1 MNTKRE
7 VKIGDVVIGGDY
19 PIAIQSMCNTKT
31 DDIVSTIKQIDE
43 LTDVGCE
50 LVRIAVPDEP
60 AAAAIK
66 EIKKNIRIPLI
77 ADIHFD
83 YKLALRSIENGIDK
97 VRINPGNIGNRER
110 VEAVVK
116 EAKMAGIPIRI
127 GVNSGSVDRRDV
139 EKYGKE
145 GAMLLAVEREVKIL
159 EELDFRDIVI
169 AVKSSNVRE
178 TLRVCRKIDEKYDY
192 PMHIGITETG
202 TLYTGVIKSAVGLG
216 VLLQEGIGQTMRVSL
231 SADPREEVKCAR
243 AILSSL
249 DIRRFGVNV
258 IACPTCGRTNVN
270 VSELA
275 EELENR
281 VRGIDKDIT
290 VAVMGCAVNGPG
302 EAMDAD
308 IGVAGGIGEYLLFSK
323 GKIIGKIGEDEV
335 LDRLKDMILHHKKD

>member
-1 MNTKRE
+1 MHKKRE
-7 VKIGDVVIGGDY
+7 VKIGNVTIGGDY
-19 PIAIQSMCNTKT
+19 PVAIQSMCNTKT
-31 DDIVSTIKQIDE
+31 NDVASTVKQIEE

-50 LVRIAVPDEP
+50 LVRIAVPDEA
-60 AAAAIK
+60 AAAAIREIRK
-66 EIKKNIRIPLI
+66 EIGIPLI

-83 YKLALRSIENGIDK
+83 YRLALKSIENGIDK
-97 VRINPGNIGNRER
+97 VRINPGNIGSPER
-110 VEAVVK
+110 VAAVVR

-127 GVNSGSVDRRDV
+127 GVNSGSVNRRDI
-139 EKYGKE
+139 ERYGKE
-145 GAMLLAVEREVKIL
+145 QAMLLAVDREVKTL

-178 TLRVCRKIDEKYDY
+178 TLRVCRAIDQKYTY

-202 TLYTGVIKSAVGLG
+202 TLYTGMVKSAVGLG

-231 SADPREEVKCAR
+231 SANPREEIKCAR

-270 VSELA
+270 VSQLA
-275 EELENR
+275 EKLEQK
-281 VRGIDKDIT
+281 VQGIDKDIT
-290 VAVMGCAVNGPG
+290 VAVMGCVVNGPG

-323 GKIIGKIGEDEV
+323 GKVVGKVGETEV
-335 LDRLKDMILHHKKD
+335 LEKLRDMILEYEIE